1 MRIMRNRRTGR
12 WRILAAVILLFVD
25 LAGMEGCARLP
36 ITTKVVRED
45 ARVVVKLQQEVD
57 RTTYS
62 HPVTLGQQ
70 DIAAILKGFS
80 LREDR
85 GPLLRWYQ
93 EDIPPIP
100 VFRDDEIE
108 ALVPALVEALQGA
121 KVNERVAF
129 EVRAPGNDPR
139 EEREVTAGWLAIRD
153 PYFHLTVE
161 FHHAQLPTRKSMTY
175 ERYYPTPPPAP
186 KSFSLYFE
194 PGRFWVLDKTFGE
207 RVVDFRGFLQSAPVP
222 RKN

>member
-1 MRIMRNRRTGR
+1 MRTVQSGR
-12 WRILAAVILLFVD
+12 GGQWWAMAQAVILLLG

-57 RTTYS
+57 RTIYS
-62 HPVTLGQQ
+62 HPVKLGHQ
-70 DIAAILKGFS
+70 DMAAILKGFS

-93 EDIPPIP
+93 EDVPPIP
-100 VFRDDEIE
+100 VFRDDEID
-108 ALVPALVEALQGA
+108 ALVPSLAEALQGA
-121 KVNERVAF
+121 KANERIAF
-129 EVRAPGNDPR
+129 EVLAPGNDPR
-139 EEREVTAGWLAIRD
+139 EEREVTAGWLVIKD
-153 PYFHLTVE
+153 PYFYLTIE
-161 FHHAQLPTRKSMTY
+161 FHHAQLPARKSMTY

-207 RVVDFRGFLQSAPVP
+207 RAVDFRSFLRSAPVP

>member
-12 WRILAAVILLFVD
+12 WGTMAPVICLIIGLAWV
-25 LAGMEGCARLP
+25 EGCARLP
-36 ITTKVVRED
+36 VTTKMVQEN
-45 ARVVVKLQQEVD
+45 ARVVVKLQQEVE
-57 RTTYS
+57 RITYS
-62 HPVTLGQQ
+62 HPVKLSHQ

-85 GPLLRWYQ
+85 GPLLRWFQ
-93 EDIPPIP
+93 EDTPPIP

-108 ALVPALVEALQGA
+108 ALVPSLIEALQGV

-153 PYFHLTVE
+153 PYFHLTIE
-161 FHHAQLPTRKSMTY
+161 YHHAQLPAHKSMTY

-186 KSFSLYFE
+186 KSFTLYFE

-207 RVVDFRGFLQSAPVP
+207 RAVDFRSFLQSAPVP